1 MLLRFDPFRDLDRLA
16 DQMVAATRV
25 PRAMPMDA
33 YRTADHVVLHFDL
46 PGVDP
51 GSVDLQVENA
61 TLEVHAERTPRSS
74 GQVDYLASE
83 RPTGS
88 FSRTI
93 VLGEGLDT
101 DRVEASYTDGVLT
114 VSIPVAERAKP
125 RRIDI
130 ARTEGQKVIAGKVQ
144 AEGPSAQQSS

>member
-88 FSRTI
+88 FGRTI
-93 VLGEGLDT
+93 VLGDDLDT
-101 DRVEASYTDGVLT
+101 DHVEATYTDGVLT

-125 RRIDI
+125 RRIDVV
-130 ARTEGQKVIAGKVQ
+130 RTEGQRVIAGK
-144 AEGPSAQQSS
+144 AETQDPSTQST